1 MKLSNDNRTAL
12 ISVLVNIVFIAIFV
26 AGWSAWKHLFKQ
38 DYERSKAQKAAEVKA
53 AAHFKRPE
61 LTEEQ
66 KAEFKRRREQFMQ
79 MRKNEMELR
88 SGLVAV
94 LKKNNAPAAK
104 IAQAEC
110 DLTLAK
116 MKMMRRKR
124 SNGVSGAEL
133 VVKAFYAAKAAPAKV
148 DMNCEESIRSAIAD
162 IEFKQQTGFLRRF
175 MADEEFKTA
184 AEAWRKEQSD
194 ANLKALCEAEQNV
207 PEMRPRQR
215 SGK

>member
-1 MKLSNDNRTAL
+1 MKLSNDSRTAL
-12 ISVLVNIVFIAIFV
+12 ISVLVNIVFIAIFA
-26 AGWSAWKHLFKQ
+26 AGWSAWEHLFKE
-38 DYERSKAQKAAEVKA
+38 DYMRNKTKKADEAKA
-53 AAHFKRPE
+53 AARFRRPE
-61 LTEEQ
+61 PTEEQ

-79 MRKNEMELR
+79 MRKNELELR
-88 SGLVAV
+88 NGLVTV
-94 LKKNNAPAAK
+94 LKKNNASAAK

-110 DLTLAK
+110 DLTLSK

-124 SNGVSGAEL
+124 SGGVSGAEL

-148 DMNCEESIRSAIAD
+148 DMNCEASIRSAIAD
-162 IEFKQQTGFLRRF
+162 IEFKQQSVFLRRF
-175 MADEEFKTA
+175 MADEDFKTA